1 MNYNYVIVTE
11 DPVGQVQ
18 VFDKFEKPIQEWS
31 SKQIMG
37 FRTIQDD
44 FKKLKYANPNIT
56 AIHVLASSTPGEK
69 GKVGVPS
76 DNIGQNIWIKIK
88 NKDKPDNSWIFVIR
102 YGSVECA
109 LNDGV
114 LDAVDQLAKGK
125 IFNTSKKETGIK
137 KVITQFIEFLRC
149 PCRGI

>member
-1 MNYNYVIVTE
+1 MNDNYVIVTE

-18 VFDKFEKPIQEWS
+18 IFDKFEKPIQEWS
-31 SKQIMG
+31 GKQIMG

-56 AIHVLASSTPGEK
+56 AIHVLASSTPGEN
-69 GKVGVPS
+69 GKEGVPS

-88 NKDKPDNSWIFVIR
+88 NKDKSDNSWIFVIR

-114 LDAVDQLAKGK
+114 LDAVDKLAKGE

-137 KVITQFIEFLRC
+137 TFITRFIEFLRC